1 MSELQ
6 NMYKGRSGQ
15 LAVMAELLARCY
27 NVAIPEVDRG
37 DDIFVVE
44 DGSDNIWRIQVK
56 TAFAEGTRPAAIHVS
71 VGENG
76 SFVYDQPA
84 GGAAAVQH
92 G

>member
-56 TAFAEGTRPAAIHVS
+56 TAFAEGTGAIFS
-71 VGENG
+71 AQFNIPLSQLRKADEAEL
-76 SFVYDQPA
+76 S
-84 GGAAAVQH
+84 
-92 G
+92 